1 MKKLWSFMFIALIIC
16 ILLAVFVSPF
26 ASSHPDGLEKV
37 AEDKGFLEESE
48 GREVWKSSLIPDYAM
63 PGINNER
70 IATGIAGLAGTLIV
84 FALAW
89 GIGKLI
95 AKRSKNGQ

>member
-1 MKKLWSFMFIALIIC
+1 MKKLWPFMFIALILC

-48 GREVWKSSLIPDYAM
+48 GQEVWKSSLIPDYTM

-70 IATGIAGLAGTLIV
+70 IATGIAGLAGTLLV

-95 AKRSKNGQ
+95 AKRPKNGR